1 MAEQSDRQELLWFV
15 IDIRSKSIDAHEFI
29 EEIILNLDKEISME
43 RIKSLMISALDQI
56 VDLESAVQ
64 QIIRKNVDEIVELIA
79 NKNK

>member
-29 EEIILNLDKEISME
+29 EEIIMNLDKGISME

-64 QIIRKNVDEIVELIA
+64 QIIRKNVDEFVELIA